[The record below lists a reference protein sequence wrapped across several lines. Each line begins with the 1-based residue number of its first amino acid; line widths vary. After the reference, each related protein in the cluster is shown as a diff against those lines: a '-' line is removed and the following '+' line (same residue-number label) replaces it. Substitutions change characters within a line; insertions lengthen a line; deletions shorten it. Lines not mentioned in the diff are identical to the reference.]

1 MGFCSRPDVGVYETP
16 ASDSGQVLEPGLRA
30 SVGDFGVREMPN
42 MKYPC
47 MGSGTADRV
56 RDKRSHEYVFAK
68 LYSPER
74 SDRLRWENSKSDAWR
89 DSYRSEATPST
100 VMLRRK
106 LRENAGIGRSSRLV
120 SVGRQSTSY
129 TKRERTPLEVV
140 LLMSPAKPVLMK
152 S

>member
-1 MGFCSRPDVGVYETP
+1 MGVCSRPDVGVYETP

-30 SVGDFGVREMPN
+30 SVGEFGVREMPN

-56 RDKRSHEYVFAK
+56 RDKRALESVFAK
-68 LYSPER
+68 IYSPER
-74 SDRLRWENSKSDAWR
+74 TDRLRWENSKSDAWG
-89 DSYRSEATPST
+89 DSYRLEARPST

-106 LRENAGIGRSSRLV
+106 LRENAGIGRGSQL
-120 SVGRQSTSY
+120 GRSERQNTSY
-129 TKRERTPLEVV
+129 TERERIPFEVV